1 MERPMAD
8 DNEKDS
14 IWGDDRLESA
24 SEDEL
29 VEHIKDL
36 QQLMQRIADDVDE
49 NRELLYFVF
58 DVLAG
63 QTNEYMPEDLEP
75 ENDE

>member
-1 MERPMAD
+1 MAD
-8 DNEKDS
+8 DNENDF

-63 QTNEYMPEDLEP
+63 QTDEYMPEDLEP